1 VDGPF
6 TGDGRRPERIWR
18 EIIAWG
24 GVEPFGRRERHPREL
39 SEPGRLDDFR
49 APIVCFTMKED
60 AMQMNT
66 GIDVAIDR
74 ENPLPV
80 ARIET
85 AREEVVAPAANL
97 NSATVLLHVRFRP
110 DATILNI
117 DECPAEMTKEEWF
130 KRLCA
135 RAGGKFATRAGGR
148 GFFRLSHVEL
158 ETLKVQRPN

>member
-1 VDGPF
+1 
-6 TGDGRRPERIWR
+6 
-18 EIIAWG
+18 
-24 GVEPFGRRERHPREL
+24 
-39 SEPGRLDDFR
+39 
-49 APIVCFTMKED
+49 
-60 AMQMNT
+60 MQMNT
-66 GIDVAIDR
+66 AIDVAIDR

-85 AREEVVAPAANL
+85 PAEYVAAPAANL

-110 DATILNI
+110 DSTILNI

-135 RAGGKFATRAGGR
+135 RAGAKFATRAGGR
-148 GFFRLSHVEL
+148 GFFRLTHVEL

>member
-1 VDGPF
+1 
-6 TGDGRRPERIWR
+6 
-18 EIIAWG
+18 
-24 GVEPFGRRERHPREL
+24 
-39 SEPGRLDDFR
+39 
-49 APIVCFTMKED
+49 MKED

-66 GIDVAIDR
+66 AIDVAIDR
-74 ENPLPV
+74 ENPPPV

-85 AREEVVAPAANL
+85 AREHAVAPAANL

-110 DATILNI
+110 DTTILNI
-117 DECPAEMTKEEWF
+117 DECPAEMSNEEWF

-148 GFFRLSHVEL
+148 GFFRLTHVEL